1 MVPIQRRFRR
11 ESRPEIGEAWPSP
24 VVDSPSVPSPG
35 YLLWQT
41 APNMTLKKRL
51 LKLGCISLLLLSF
64 VGYFAFSTLLFSP
77 FEGRFNADVAGLI
90 PRDVDL
96 YVARAELRTAFD
108 GFPDLAVMEEL
119 EGNEG
124 YEALM
129 TSPEWADFAREQ
141 RIEALLADVRGQLG
155 QLPAGLDLLD
165 IVGGEDVAV
174 AANFTGSSF
183 DDAEWA
189 AYARLSLWGRGAV
202 SGLDYPGLLGLE
214 DQGITVEGDAG
225 VKTIKSAQLPRPIHV
240 ARVRD
245 VAVIGTSR
253 ELVER
258 AILLEATGSKD
269 SLLLAAPY
277 NDSILS
283 VERDDA
289 QRDFE
294 LQLNL
299 RELRE
304 SYGLMEGLLKKDD
317 ERFTPAF
324 LARLLPL
331 DAIRRVLGVVDF
343 DEGVD
348 IDLSGDFSSEL
359 MTAAQ
364 ERIYRFKG
372 FDQDEVLEVARFAPD
387 DSTLFVYVRG
397 PIATMLQMVVDS
409 LEPAARRNLEQ
420 SLKQVGVNSIGDLI
434 EILDSSLVDRV
445 AFIARPNDWGYE
457 SDMELDPTT
466 GEQIYTGPPND
477 GAPVF
482 AWAAVAWVADADKI
496 EDLRERIALAGPRI
510 GIQGRNPG
518 QSGYFK
524 KSIGGGLFVREFWSQ
539 LIPGTGHIA
548 SLIYGENL
556 LISNRYALIDSLV
569 KNRNG
574 QSASV
579 PRLSN
584 SRDFQLA
591 LMDSVPSA
599 NVLAWVNPASGSA
612 LIRDQV
618 RLDAKNRI
626 TRSIDYAT
634 KRREVERDV
643 LSKAFGGRPRT
654 QLTADD
660 IKRLDSLVDQQLM
673 AFTEQVIASN
683 MPRELEEVQRL
694 KTYLDSVRSV
704 LTMMRLSP
712 KEFEFTLRADV
723 PLDGE

>member
-1 MVPIQRRFRR
+1 
-11 ESRPEIGEAWPSP
+11 
-24 VVDSPSVPSPG
+24 
-35 YLLWQT
+35 
-41 APNMTLKKRL
+41 MTLKKRL
-51 LKLGCISLLLLSF
+51 IKLGCIGLLLLSF
-64 VGYFAFSTLLFSP
+64 IGYFAFSTLLFSP
-77 FEGRFNADVAGLI
+77 LEGRFNADVAGLI

-96 YVARAELRTAFD
+96 YVARAELRTAFTD
-108 GFPDLAVMEEL
+108 FPDLAVMEEL

-124 YEALM
+124 YQALV
-129 TSPEWADFAREQ
+129 TSSEWADFAQEQ

-165 IVGGEDVAV
+165 IIGGEDFAV
-174 AANFTGSSF
+174 AANFTGRSF
-183 DDAEWA
+183 EDAEWA

-202 SGLDYPGLLGLE
+202 SGLEYPGLLGLE
-214 DQGITVEGDAG
+214 DQGITVEGAG
-225 VKTIKSAQLPRPIHV
+225 GLKTIKSAQLPRPIHV
-240 ARVRD
+240 ARIKD
-245 VAVIGTSR
+245 VAIIGTSR
-253 ELVER
+253 DLVER
-258 AILLEATGSKD
+258 AVQLEATGSKD

-283 VERDDA
+283 VERDDK

-294 LQLNL
+294 LQLDL

-304 SYGLMEGLLKKDD
+304 SYGLTEGLLKKDD

-343 DEGVD
+343 EEGVD

-387 DSTLFVYVRG
+387 DSTLFVYIRG

-409 LEPAARRNLEQ
+409 LEPAARSNLEG
-420 SLKQVGVNSIGDLI
+420 SIKQIGVNSIADLI
-434 EILDSSLVDRV
+434 GILDSSLVDRV

-457 SDMELDPTT
+457 SDMELDPES
-466 GEQIYTGPPND
+466 GEMVYTGPPND

-482 AWAAVAWVADADKI
+482 AWAVVAWMADEAKLV
-496 EDLRERIALAGPRI
+496 DLREKVTVAGSRI
-510 GIQGRNPG
+510 GIQGAKPG
-518 QSGYFK
+518 QSGFFK
-524 KSIGGGLFVREFWSQ
+524 KPIGGGLTVREYWSQ
-539 LIPGTGHIA
+539 LIPGTGHLA
-548 SLIYGENL
+548 SLMYGDNL
-556 LISNRYALIDSLV
+556 LLSNRYALIDSLV
-569 KNRNG
+569 RNRNG
-574 QSASV
+574 QSAAV

-584 SRDFQLA
+584 SRDFQVA
-591 LMDSVPSA
+591 LIDSVPSA
-599 NVLAWVNPASGSA
+599 NVLAWLNPATGSA
-612 LIRDQV
+612 LLRDQA

-643 LSKAFGGRPRT
+643 LSRVFGGRPRA

-660 IKRLDSLVDQQLM
+660 IRRLDDMVDQQLVS
-673 AFTEQVIASN
+673 FTEQMVASN

-704 LTMMRLSP
+704 LTMIRLSP
-712 KEFEFTLRADV
+712 KDFELTIRADV
-723 PLDGE
+723 PIDGE

>member
-1 MVPIQRRFRR
+1 
-11 ESRPEIGEAWPSP
+11 
-24 VVDSPSVPSPG
+24 
-35 YLLWQT
+35 
-41 APNMTLKKRL
+41 MTLKKRL
-51 LKLGCISLLLLSF
+51 IKLGCIGLLLLSF
-64 VGYFAFSTLLFSP
+64 IGYFAFSTLLFSP
-77 FEGRFNADVAGLI
+77 LEGRFNADVAGLI

-96 YVARAELRTAFD
+96 YVARAELRTAFTD
-108 GFPDLAVMEEL
+108 FPDLAVMEEL
-119 EGNEG
+119 EGNDG
-124 YEALM
+124 YQALV
-129 TSPEWADFAREQ
+129 TSSEWADFAQEQ

-165 IVGGEDVAV
+165 IIGGEDFAV
-174 AANFTGSSF
+174 AANFTGRSF
-183 DDAEWA
+183 EDAEWA

-202 SGLDYPGLLGLE
+202 SGLEYPGLLGLE
-214 DQGITVEGDAG
+214 DQGITVEGAG
-225 VKTIKSAQLPRPIHV
+225 GLKTIKSAQLPRPIHV
-240 ARVRD
+240 ARIKD
-245 VAVIGTSR
+245 VAIIGTSR
-253 ELVER
+253 DLVER
-258 AILLEATGSKD
+258 AVQLEATGSKD

-283 VERDDA
+283 VERDDK

-294 LQLNL
+294 LQVDL

-304 SYGLMEGLLKKDD
+304 SYGLTEGLLKKDD

-343 DEGVD
+343 EEGVD

-387 DSTLFVYVRG
+387 DSTLFVYIRG

-409 LEPAARRNLEQ
+409 LEPAARSNLEG
-420 SLKQVGVNSIGDLI
+420 SIKQIGVNSIADLI
-434 EILDSSLVDRV
+434 GILDSSLVDRV

-457 SDMELDPTT
+457 SDMELDPES
-466 GEQIYTGPPND
+466 GEMVYTGPPND

-482 AWAAVAWVADADKI
+482 AWAVVAWMADEAKLV
-496 EDLRERIALAGPRI
+496 DLREKVTVAGSRI
-510 GIQGRNPG
+510 GIQGAKPG
-518 QSGYFK
+518 QSGFFK
-524 KSIGGGLFVREFWSQ
+524 KPIGGGLTVREYWSQ
-539 LIPGTGHIA
+539 LIPGTGHLA
-548 SLIYGENL
+548 SLMYGDNL
-556 LISNRYALIDSLV
+556 LLSNRYALIDSLV
-569 KNRNG
+569 RNRNG
-574 QSASV
+574 QSAAV

-584 SRDFQLA
+584 SRDFQVA
-591 LMDSVPSA
+591 LIDSVPSA
-599 NVLAWVNPASGSA
+599 NVLAWLNPATGSA
-612 LIRDQV
+612 LLRDQA

-643 LSKAFGGRPRT
+643 LSRVFGGRPRA

-660 IKRLDSLVDQQLM
+660 IRRLDDLVDQQLVS
-673 AFTEQVIASN
+673 FTEQMVASN

-704 LTMMRLSP
+704 LTMIRLSP
-712 KEFEFTLRADV
+712 KDFELTIRADV
-723 PLDGE
+723 PIDGE

>member
-1 MVPIQRRFRR
+1 
-11 ESRPEIGEAWPSP
+11 
-24 VVDSPSVPSPG
+24 
-35 YLLWQT
+35 
-41 APNMTLKKRL
+41 MTLKKRL
-51 LKLGCISLLLLSF
+51 IKLGCIGLLLLSF
-64 VGYFAFSTLLFSP
+64 IGYFAFSTLLFSP
-77 FEGRFNADVAGLI
+77 LEGRFNADVAGLI

-96 YVARAELRTAFD
+96 YVARAELRTAFTD
-108 GFPDLAVMEEL
+108 FPDLAVMEEL
-119 EGNEG
+119 EGNDG
-124 YEALM
+124 YQALV
-129 TSPEWADFAREQ
+129 TSSEWADFAQEQ

-165 IVGGEDVAV
+165 IIGGEDFAV
-174 AANFTGSSF
+174 AANFTGRSF
-183 DDAEWA
+183 EDAEWA

-202 SGLDYPGLLGLE
+202 SGLEYPGLLGLE
-214 DQGITVEGDAG
+214 DQGITVEGAG
-225 VKTIKSAQLPRPIHV
+225 GLKTIKSAQLPRPIHV
-240 ARVRD
+240 ARIKD
-245 VAVIGTSR
+245 VAIIGTSR
-253 ELVER
+253 DLVER
-258 AILLEATGSKD
+258 AVQLEATGSKD

-283 VERDDA
+283 VERDDK

-294 LQLNL
+294 LQVDL

-304 SYGLMEGLLKKDD
+304 SYGLTEGLLKKDD

-343 DEGVD
+343 EEGVD

-387 DSTLFVYVRG
+387 DSTLFVYIRG

-409 LEPAARRNLEQ
+409 LEPAARSNLEG
-420 SLKQVGVNSIGDLI
+420 SIKQIGVNSIADLI
-434 EILDSSLVDRV
+434 GILDSSLVDRV

-457 SDMELDPTT
+457 SDMELDPES
-466 GEQIYTGPPND
+466 GEMVYTGPPND

-482 AWAAVAWVADADKI
+482 AWAVVTWMADEAKLV
-496 EDLRERIALAGPRI
+496 DLREKVTVAGSRI
-510 GIQGRNPG
+510 GIQGAKPG
-518 QSGYFK
+518 QSGFFK
-524 KSIGGGLFVREFWSQ
+524 KPIGGGLTVREYWSQ
-539 LIPGTGHIA
+539 LIPGTGHLA
-548 SLIYGENL
+548 SLMYGDNL
-556 LISNRYALIDSLV
+556 LLSNRYALIDSLV
-569 KNRNG
+569 RNRNG
-574 QSASV
+574 QSAAV

-584 SRDFQLA
+584 SRDFQVA
-591 LMDSVPSA
+591 LIDSVPSA
-599 NVLAWVNPASGSA
+599 NVLAWLNPATGSA
-612 LIRDQV
+612 LLRDQA

-643 LSKAFGGRPRT
+643 LSRVFGGRPRA

-660 IKRLDSLVDQQLM
+660 IRRLDDLVDQQLVS
-673 AFTEQVIASN
+673 FTEQMVASN

-704 LTMMRLSP
+704 LTMIRLSP
-712 KEFEFTLRADV
+712 KDFELTIRADV
-723 PLDGE
+723 PIDGE

>member
-1 MVPIQRRFRR
+1 
-11 ESRPEIGEAWPSP
+11 
-24 VVDSPSVPSPG
+24 
-35 YLLWQT
+35 
-41 APNMTLKKRL
+41 MTLKKRL

-64 VGYFAFSTLLFSP
+64 VGYFAFSTFVFSP
-77 FEGRFNADVAGLI
+77 LEGRFNADVAGLI

-96 YVARAELRTAFD
+96 YVARAELRSSFAR
-108 GFPDLAVMEEL
+108 FPDLEVMEEL
-119 EGNEG
+119 EENEG
-124 YEALM
+124 FQELM
-129 TSPEWADFAREQ
+129 GSPAWAEFAREQ
-141 RIEALLADVRGQLG
+141 RVEQVLADVRTQLA
-155 QLPAGLDLLD
+155 QLPAGLDLFD
-165 IVGGEDVAV
+165 IIGGEDLAV
-174 AANFTGSSF
+174 AANFTGRTIEE
-183 DDAEWA
+183 AEWA

-202 SGLDYPGLLGLE
+202 SALDYPGLLGLE
-214 DQGITVEGDAG
+214 AQGVTVEGEGA
-225 VKTIKSAQLPRPIHV
+225 VKTIKSAQLARPIHV
-240 ARVRD
+240 TRIRD
-245 VAVIGTSR
+245 VAILGTSR
-253 ELVER
+253 ELVDR
-258 AILLEATGSKD
+258 SIVLEATGSKD

-283 VERDDA
+283 VDRDEK

-294 LQLNL
+294 LQVDV
-299 RELRE
+299 RELRD
-304 SYGLMEGLLKKDD
+304 SYGWTEGLLQQND

-331 DAIRRVLGVVDF
+331 DAVRRVLGVLDF

-348 IDLSGDFSSEL
+348 VDLSGDFSSEL

-372 FDQDEVLEVARFAPD
+372 FDHDEVLEVARFAPD

-397 PIATMLQMVVDS
+397 PIATLLQMVIDS
-409 LEPAARRNLEQ
+409 LEPAARRNLEG
-420 SLKQVGVNSIGDLI
+420 SLKQIGINSIADLI
-434 EILDSSLVDRV
+434 AVLDDSLLDRV
-445 AFIARPNDWGYE
+445 AFIARPNDWDYE
-457 SDMELDPTT
+457 SDMEVDPAS
-466 GEQIYTGPPND
+466 GERVYMGPPND

-482 AWAAVAWVADADKI
+482 AWAAMAWVSDQQKI

-524 KSIGGGLFVREFWSQ
+524 KPIGGGLFVREFWSQ

-556 LISNRYALIDSLV
+556 LISNRYALIDALV

-574 QSASV
+574 RSSDV

-584 SRDFQLA
+584 SRDFQVA
-591 LMDSVPSA
+591 LLDSVPSA
-599 NVLAWVNPASGSA
+599 NFLAWLNPASGSE
-612 LIRDQV
+612 LLRDQA

-643 LSKAFGGRPRT
+643 LSKAFGGRARN

-660 IKRLDSLVDQQLM
+660 ARRLDALVDQQLR
-673 AFTEQVIASN
+673 AFTDEVVSSN
-683 MPRELEEVQRL
+683 MPRELEEAQRL
-694 KTYLDSVRSV
+694 KTYLDTVSSV
-704 LTMMRLSP
+704 LTLVRLSP
-712 KEFEFTLRADV
+712 KDFELSLRADV
-723 PLDGE
+723 PLGEE

>member
-1 MVPIQRRFRR
+1 
-11 ESRPEIGEAWPSP
+11 
-24 VVDSPSVPSPG
+24 
-35 YLLWQT
+35 
-41 APNMTLKKRL
+41 MTLKKRL
-51 LKLGCISLLLLSF
+51 IKLGCIGLLLLSF
-64 VGYFAFSTLLFSP
+64 IGYFAFSTLLFSP
-77 FEGRFNADVAGLI
+77 LEGRFNADVAGLI

-96 YVARAELRTAFD
+96 YVARAELRTAFTD
-108 GFPDLAVMEEL
+108 FPDLAVMEEL

-124 YEALM
+124 YQALV
-129 TSPEWADFAREQ
+129 TSSEWADFAQEQ

-165 IVGGEDVAV
+165 IIGGEDFAV
-174 AANFTGSSF
+174 AANFTGRSF
-183 DDAEWA
+183 EDAEWA

-202 SGLDYPGLLGLE
+202 SGLEYPGLLGLE
-214 DQGITVEGDAG
+214 DQGITVEGAG
-225 VKTIKSAQLPRPIHV
+225 GLKTIKSAQLPRPIHV
-240 ARVRD
+240 ARIKD
-245 VAVIGTSR
+245 VAIIGTSR
-253 ELVER
+253 DLVER
-258 AILLEATGSKD
+258 AVQLEATGSKD

-283 VERDDA
+283 VERDDK

-294 LQLNL
+294 LQLDL

-304 SYGLMEGLLKKDD
+304 SYGLTEGLLKKDD

-343 DEGVD
+343 EEGVD

-387 DSTLFVYVRG
+387 DSTLFVYIRG

-409 LEPAARRNLEQ
+409 LEPAARSNLEG
-420 SLKQVGVNSIGDLI
+420 SIKQIGVNSIADLI
-434 EILDSSLVDRV
+434 GILDSSLVDRV

-457 SDMELDPTT
+457 SDMELDPES
-466 GEQIYTGPPND
+466 GEMVYTGPPND

-482 AWAAVAWVADADKI
+482 AWAVVAWMADEAKLV
-496 EDLRERIALAGPRI
+496 DLREKVTVAGSRI
-510 GIQGRNPG
+510 GIQGAKPG
-518 QSGYFK
+518 QSGFFK
-524 KSIGGGLFVREFWSQ
+524 KPIGGGLTVREYWSQ
-539 LIPGTGHIA
+539 LIPGTGHLA
-548 SLIYGENL
+548 SLMYGDNL
-556 LISNRYALIDSLV
+556 LLSNRYALIDSLV
-569 KNRNG
+569 RNRNG
-574 QSASV
+574 QSAAV

-584 SRDFQLA
+584 SRDFQVA
-591 LMDSVPSA
+591 LIDSVPSA
-599 NVLAWVNPASGSA
+599 NVLAWLNPATGSA
-612 LIRDQV
+612 LLRDQA

-643 LSKAFGGRPRT
+643 LSRVFGGRPRA

-660 IKRLDSLVDQQLM
+660 IRRLDDLVDQQLVS
-673 AFTEQVIASN
+673 FTEQMVASN

-704 LTMMRLSP
+704 LTMIRLSP
-712 KEFEFTLRADV
+712 KDFELTIRADV
-723 PLDGE
+723 PIDGE